1 MWGRKCGGFL
11 QFYGSPI
18 APTLEGTRFTARLL
32 VRIILSLGH
41 QHAKVPQVLALLR
54 ARRERPSPR
63 SCNSLNEIRRRFP
76 VSPYDDQLIGFR
88 LSAGGLGYRNHPC
101 LARDF
106 LATPAGLGSGEV
118 SVGFDDFYGRSILWK
133 GRHAALTI

>member
-41 QHAKVPQVLALLR
+41 QHAGGFPRTIYRVSIALADLLVPVIDHDMTLTHR
-54 ARRERPSPR
+54 GIYRKKSD
-63 SCNSLNEIRRRFP
+63 
-76 VSPYDDQLIGFR
+76 V
-88 LSAGGLGYRNHPC
+88 LSAY
-101 LARDF
+101 A
-106 LATPAGLGSGEV
+106 
-118 SVGFDDFYGRSILWK
+118 
-133 GRHAALTI
+133 

>member
-1 MWGRKCGGFL
+1 MSRPQHLSPRPHRRLDLHVGAKVWRFL
-11 QFYGSPI
+11 QFYWSPI

-32 VRIILSLGH
+32 VRIILSLCH

-54 ARRERPSPR
+54 ARRERPSRR

-88 LSAGGLGYRNHPC
+88 LSAGA
-101 LARDF
+101 LAI
-106 LATPAGLGSGEV
+106 G
-118 SVGFDDFYGRSILWK
+118 I
-133 GRHAALTI
+133 

>member
-88 LSAGGLGYRNHPC
+88 LSAGGLGYRNHPR

-106 LATPAGLGSGEV
+106 LATPRGTRLGR
-118 SVGFDDFYGRSILWK
+118 GFCRL
-133 GRHAALTI
+133 